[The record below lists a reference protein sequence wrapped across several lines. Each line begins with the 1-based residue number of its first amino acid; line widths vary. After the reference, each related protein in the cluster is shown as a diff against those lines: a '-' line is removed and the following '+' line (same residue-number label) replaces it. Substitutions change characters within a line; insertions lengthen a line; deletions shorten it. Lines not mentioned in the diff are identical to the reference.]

1 MAYNGLLNETLTLQ
15 ATPSTIVDWS
25 GGEGL
30 YIGDGTWNGATLTL
44 QVRSNVNGN
53 WISMGSAAELTAD
66 GAIAFVAPS
75 GCQLRIEASVAD
87 PTGVAVS
94 ILKMGRQ

>member
-15 ATPSTIVDWS
+15 ATPSSVVDWS

-30 YIGDGTWNGATLTL
+30 YIADGTWNGATLTL

-53 WISMGSAAELTAD
+53 WISMGATGALTAD
-66 GAIAFVAPS
+66 GAVAFVAPHGS
-75 GCQLRIEASVAD
+75 QLRVEASVAD

-94 ILKMGRQ
+94 IMKVQL